1 MNFNFADFIY
11 IYSLVS
17 VTTNIFIIF
26 SFQIDQPT
34 VYIFSVLG
42 YKKYKEQNIK
52 INKNEKRGVI

>member
-42 YKKYKEQNIK
+42 YKKKK
-52 INKNEKRGVI
+52 KKT